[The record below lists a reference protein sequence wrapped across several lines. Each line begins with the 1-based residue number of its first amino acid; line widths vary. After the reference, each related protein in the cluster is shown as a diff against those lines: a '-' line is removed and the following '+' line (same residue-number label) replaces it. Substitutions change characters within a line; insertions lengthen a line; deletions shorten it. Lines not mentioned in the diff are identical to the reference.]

1 MIVEEWG
8 TQMFAFTFE
17 HVFLVP
23 LKFLRFL
30 SEILLSATDMQF
42 FTINYGWYFYGEL

>member
-1 MIVEEWG
+1 
-8 TQMFAFTFE
+8 MFAVHIE

-23 LKFLRFL
+23 LKFLTFL
-30 SEILLSATDMQF
+30 QEVLQFATDMQF